1 MTPQRANNNMVTI
14 AERLNNAYDR
24 IAKAEQNG
32 QISDPVQ
39 LLAVSKTKPIELIQ
53 QAYDAGQR
61 LFGESYVQEAVDK
74 VSHFKALRDIEWH
87 FIGPI
92 QSNKSRHI
100 AEHFSWVQ
108 SVDRLKIARRLNEQ
122 RPTNLKPLN
131 ILIQVNIS
139 EDVNKSGCVP
149 SELESLAQ
157 FISES
162 KQLTLRGLMTITA
175 KTDDSELQ
183 QQYFQ
188 QMKDC
193 FDKLKA
199 QYPQIDTLS
208 MGMSSDLEPAVAAGA
223 TMVRIGTD
231 IFGKRQ

>member
-1 MTPQRANNNMVTI
+1 MTPLRANNNMVTI

-24 IAKAEQNG
+24 ITKAEQNN

-74 VSHFKALRDIEWH
+74 VIHFQHYRDIDWH

-108 SVDRLKIARRLNEQ
+108 SVDRIKIARRLSEQ

-139 EDVNKSGCVP
+139 GDEKKSGCMVE
-149 SELESLAQ
+149 ELADLAEFIES
-157 FISES
+157 S

-175 KTDDSELQ
+175 QTDDETLQ
-183 QQYFQ
+183 LQYFQ

-193 FDKLKA
+193 FDKLKT
-199 QYPQIDTLS
+199 QYPNIDTLS
-208 MGMSSDLEPAVAAGA
+208 MGMSGDLEPAIAAGA
-223 TMVRIGTD
+223 NMVRIGTD

>member
-24 IAKAEQNG
+24 IAKAEQN
-32 QISDPVQ
+32 SHKTDPVQ

-74 VSHFKALRDIEWH
+74 VTHFKQCRDIEWH

-108 SVDRLKIARRLNEQ
+108 SVDRVKIARRLNEQ

-131 ILIQVNIS
+131 VLIQVNIS
-139 EDVNKSGCVP
+139 EDENKSGCLPAEVQA
-149 SELESLAQ
+149 LAD
-157 FISES
+157 FIHDS
-162 KQLTLRGLMTITA
+162 KQLSLRGLMTITA
-175 KTDDSELQ
+175 KTDDLLIQ
-183 QQYFQ
+183 KQYFQ

-193 FDKLKA
+193 FDRLKA

-208 MGMSSDLEPAVAAGA
+208 MGMSGDLEPAVAAGA

-231 IFGKRQ
+231 IFGQRQ

>member
-1 MTPQRANNNMVTI
+1 MVTI

-24 IAKAEQNG
+24 IAKAEQN
-32 QISDPVQ
+32 SHKTDPVQ
-39 LLAVSKTKPIELIQ
+39 LLAVSKTKPIELVQ

-74 VSHFKALRDIEWH
+74 VSHFKQHQDIEWH

-139 EDVNKSGCVP
+139 GDDNKSGCLP
-149 SELESLAQ
+149 SELEELAE
-157 FISES
+157 FIQES
-162 KQLTLRGLMTITA
+162 RQLNLRGLMTITA
-175 KTDDSELQ
+175 KTDDPQ
-183 QQYFQ
+183 QQLEYFQ

-193 FDKLKA
+193 FDKLQA

-208 MGMSSDLEPAVAAGA
+208 MGMSGDLEPAIAAGA

-231 IFGKRQ
+231 IFGQRQ

>member
-24 IAKAEQNG
+24 IAKAEQN
-32 QISDPVQ
+32 SHKTDPVQ
-39 LLAVSKTKPIELIQ
+39 LLAVSKTKPIELVQ

-74 VSHFKALRDIEWH
+74 VSHFKQHQDIEWH

-139 EDVNKSGCVP
+139 GDDNKSGCLP
-149 SELESLAQ
+149 SELEELAE
-157 FISES
+157 FIQES
-162 KQLTLRGLMTITA
+162 RQLNLRGLMTITA
-175 KTDDSELQ
+175 KTDDPQ
-183 QQYFQ
+183 QQLEYFQ

-193 FDKLKA
+193 FDKLQA

-208 MGMSSDLEPAVAAGA
+208 MGMSGDLEPAIAAGA

-231 IFGKRQ
+231 IFGQRQ

>member
-1 MTPQRANNNMVTI
+1 MVTI

-74 VSHFKALRDIEWH
+74 VTYFKRHKDIEWH

-139 EDVNKSGCVP
+139 EDDNKSGCMP
-149 SELESLAQ
+149 SELEVIAQ
-157 FISES
+157 FIHDSR
-162 KQLTLRGLMTITA
+162 QLTLRGLMTITA
-175 KTDDSELQ
+175 KTDDPDLQ
-183 QQYFQ
+183 RQYFQ

-208 MGMSSDLEPAVAAGA
+208 MGMSGDLEPAIAAGA

-231 IFGKRQ
+231 IFGQRQ